1 MPRADNYF
9 ADIDS
14 HFLRAIYATPKGAI
28 RLAVLQRDLAPH
40 LAPQNLHILD
50 IGGGAGQMA
59 LWCAAL
65 GHRVT
70 LIDRSEPLL
79 EQAQRSA
86 IAMHAAERINFIC
99 ADALSGIAAVN
110 EYDGVLCHAVL
121 EWVEHGEKLLQICAN
136 ALKPN
141 GFFSLMYYN
150 RTALEYTHHVF
161 GNFAYVD
168 AGLKAKK
175 RAKLTP
181 DYPRTAAWVQTQLEG
196 LPLIA
201 QSGIRCFY
209 DYMKPKDREANTL
222 EAIVQH
228 ELALSSRTAFLP
240 VARYIHELRRKP
252 LDRTAN
258 NQ

>member
-9 ADIDS
+9 ADIGD

-28 RLAVLQRDLAPH
+28 RLAVLQRDLSPLLTAT
-40 LAPQNLHILD
+40 NLQLLD
-50 IGGGAGQMA
+50 IGCGAGQMA
-59 LWCAAL
+59 FWCAAL
-65 GHRVT
+65 GHQVT
-70 LIDRSEPLL
+70 LIDRSAPLL
-79 EQAQRSA
+79 AEAQRK
-86 IAMHAAERINFIC
+86 AAALNLADRIQFIC
-99 ADALSGIAAVN
+99 GDALTDITAQN
-110 EYDGVLCHAVL
+110 NYDGVLCHAVL
-121 EWVEHGEKLLQICAN
+121 EWVEDGEKLLQTCIQ

-141 GFFSLMYYN
+141 GFLSLMYYN

-181 DYPRTAAWVQTQLEG
+181 DYPRTMAWVQAQLTH
-196 LPLIA
+196 LPLLK

-209 DYMKPKDREANTL
+209 DYMKMKDRDANSL
-222 EAIVQH
+222 ETIVQH
-228 ELALSSRTAFLP
+228 ELSLSLRSEFLP

-252 LDRTAN
+252 LDRARN